1 MPRWP
6 KPSGRAA
13 ASGVAAA
20 AVERNVRAD
29 VLELLATLRNAL
41 AGGFVPSNTENA
53 LLSSLVAPVVARPYS
68 QLGAPARCFV
78 DADGMPVREE
88 LDTDSPRANFDPEL
102 ALDDIWL
109 DFELHADAIAD
120 PGSVTF
126 PEGEISPIVKPRE
139 FRRQPLR

>member
-1 MPRWP
+1 MGRHGRPPCPKERDAALAKAQRPR
-6 KPSGRAA
+6 GRERD
-13 ASGVAAA
+13 VAAA

-88 LDTDSPRANFDPEL
+88 LDTDRPRPTSTPS
-102 ALDDIWL
+102 W
-109 DFELHADAIAD
+109 
-120 PGSVTF
+120 PSTTSGSTLNYT
-126 PEGEISPIVKPRE
+126 PTRLPTRAA
-139 FRRQPLR
+139 